1 MQLFRRFPFI
11 YISLG
16 HFAVDNLS
24 GLTPI
29 LLAVLSM
36 PLGLADAGI
45 GLVST
50 FSSIA
55 SALPQ
60 PIFGWISDRFG
71 YRWTSAAGVLWIAFF
86 FSLVPWVRGRWV
98 LVALVVAAVGSAAF
112 HPSGAAKAS
121 EDGSRYLAGK
131 AATAAALFFFFGGG
145 GTVVGPAL
153 GGFLIDRLGLEGVLV
168 FSAIGLAIAALAMVR
183 SGWEKSGALGRAPVP
198 QGRDRLSLKEVRWG
212 GLVLLLSIASL
223 RYWAQLA
230 AQTFVPKFYMDLG
243 YSTTAYGLMTGMFM
257 AGGLLGGVVGGVLG
271 DRWGNRKTI
280 VASLALSVAPLYF
293 FPLARGVALLGL
305 IALAGAFNGAP
316 HSILVTMAQ
325 RSLPGRTGLASGI
338 ALGSMFTAGAVGV
351 FFSGLLADRIGLG
364 VVLQGNALL
373 ALGALL
379 VAGLAFRHEGSRR
392 AGSLTT
398 RRFSLPR

>member
-1 MQLFRRFPFI
+1 MQLFRRLPFI
-11 YISLG
+11 YISLA

-29 LLAVLSM
+29 LLAFLSA
-36 PLGLADAGI
+36 PLGLANAGI

-50 FSSIA
+50 LSAMA

-71 YRWTSAAGVLWIAFF
+71 HRWTSAAGLLWIAFF
-86 FSLVPWVRGRWV
+86 FSLVPWVPGRWV
-98 LVALVVAAVGSAAF
+98 LVVLVAAAVGSAAF
-112 HPSGAAKAS
+112 HPSGAAKAA
-121 EDGSRYLAGK
+121 EDGSRYLAGS
-131 AATAAALFFFFGGG
+131 ATTAAALFFFFGAG
-145 GTVVGPAL
+145 GTVIGPAL
-153 GGFLIDRLGLEGVLV
+153 GGFLIDQLGLPGVLA
-168 FSAIGLAIAALAMVR
+168 FSAIGFAVAALAIVR
-183 SGWEKSGALGRAPVP
+183 SGWEKTGTSGRAPLP
-198 QGRDRLSLKEVRWG
+198 QGQGRLFLKEVRWG
-212 GLVLLLSIASL
+212 GLILLLSIASL

-230 AQTFVPKFYMDLG
+230 AQTFIPKFYMDLG
-243 YSTTAYGLMTGMFM
+243 YSTTSYGLITGMFM
-257 AGGLLGGVVGGVLG
+257 AGGLLGGLVGGVLG

-280 VASLALSVAPLYF
+280 VTSLALSVAPLYF
-293 FPLARGVALLGL
+293 FPLARGLALLGL

-325 RSLPGRTGLASGI
+325 KSLPGRIGLASGI

-351 FFSGLLADRIGLG
+351 YFSGLLADRIGLG

-379 VAGLAFRHEGSRR
+379 VAGLAFRREGSRR
-392 AGSLTT
+392 ARSLTT
-398 RRFSLPR
+398 RGIFLPR